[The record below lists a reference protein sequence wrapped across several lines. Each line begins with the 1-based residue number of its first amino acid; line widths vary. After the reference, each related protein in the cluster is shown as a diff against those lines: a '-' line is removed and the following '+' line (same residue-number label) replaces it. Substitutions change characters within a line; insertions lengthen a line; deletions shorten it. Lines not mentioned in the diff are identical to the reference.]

1 MDISKIKLVAFDLD
15 GTLLNTINTI
25 EYHANNTL
33 RHFGFPEISVD
44 RYKILVGNGARI
56 LVERMLKEND
66 NFNPDTFD
74 EIYNYYTATYDSDV
88 KIHTEIYPG
97 IENML
102 KELKEQGFKLAV
114 LSNKPNDAVQE
125 TVKLYFG
132 DIFDSV
138 YGAFEDLPKKPD
150 TTILKKLMK
159 ELDCDI
165 ENSIYVGDT
174 GVDMK
179 TGKGGGLFT
188 IGVLWGFRSKEEL
201 VENNAD
207 LIVSSTDEILKFASE
222 R

>member
-1 MDISKIKLVAFDLD
+1 MNKCAIFDLD

-25 EYHANNTL
+25 EYHGNNTL
-33 RHFGFPEISVD
+33 RHFGFPEVSVD
-44 RYKILVGNGARI
+44 RYKILVGNGAKV
-56 LVERMLKEND
+56 LVERMLKESN
-66 NFNPDTFD
+66 NYNPDTFD
-74 EIYNYYTATYDSDV
+74 EIYKYYTDVYNKDV

-97 IENML
+97 ILNLLEA
-102 KELKEQGFKLAV
+102 LKEQGYMLAV
-114 LSNKPNDAVQE
+114 LSNKPNAATQE

-138 YGAFEDLPKKPD
+138 YGAFENIPQKPD
-150 TTILKKLMK
+150 TTILKRLMA
-159 ELDCDI
+159 ELDCDK

-201 VENNAD
+201 EENNAD
-207 LIVSSTDEILKFASE
+207 LIVSSTDEILDFLQK

>member
-1 MDISKIKLVAFDLD
+1 MNKCAIFDLD

-25 EYHANNTL
+25 EYHGNNTL
-33 RHFGFPEISVD
+33 RHFGLPEISVE

-56 LVERMLKEND
+56 LVERMLNENGNYD
-66 NFNPDTFD
+66 PETFE
-74 EIYNYYTATYDSDV
+74 EIYNYYTAAYDADV
-88 KIHTEIYPG
+88 KIYTEIYEG

-102 KELKEQGFKLAV
+102 QALKKQGFKLAV

-132 DIFDSV
+132 DIFDLV

-150 TTILKKLMK
+150 TTILNKLMK
-159 ELDCDI
+159 ELDCDK

-179 TGKGGGLFT
+179 TGKGGNLFT

-201 VENNAD
+201 EENNAD
-207 LIVSSTDEILKFASE
+207 MIVSNTDEILKFVKE